1 MDTEPVV
8 AVEAPTRLDDA
19 DDDDQLSSVDATL
32 ICSLDF
38 MEDA

>member
-19 DDDDQLSSVDATL
+19 DDDQLISVDATL
-32 ICSLDF
+32 IYSLDF